1 MAMLNNQMVYI
12 YICILAD
19 NQYMMVYPGLSG
31 NDCISMY
38 IPFVAILNG
47 KHGFLILLSWAR
59 HVFPGTSMCM
69 EPIYTYIHIYIYTA
83 IHIYICTTIHIY
95 ICTYIYIYISIIY
108 MYIYIYIH
116 IYIYICIYT
125 FMYICILHIPVARG
139 VYSMSKARTSDHW
152 SLEMDVPYRVLFEW
166 DNSPASFP
174 TNSFAAFQWMS
185 DEQYQPYYYQLFC
198 KP

>member
-1 MAMLNNQMVYI
+1 
-12 YICILAD
+12 
-19 NQYMMVYPGLSG
+19 
-31 NDCISMY
+31 
-38 IPFVAILNG
+38 
-47 KHGFLILLSWAR
+47 
-59 HVFPGTSMCM
+59 
-69 EPIYTYIHIYIYTA
+69 
-83 IHIYICTTIHIY
+83 
-95 ICTYIYIYISIIY
+95 
-108 MYIYIYIH
+108 
-116 IYIYICIYT
+116 
-125 FMYICILHIPVARG
+125 MYICILHIPVARG